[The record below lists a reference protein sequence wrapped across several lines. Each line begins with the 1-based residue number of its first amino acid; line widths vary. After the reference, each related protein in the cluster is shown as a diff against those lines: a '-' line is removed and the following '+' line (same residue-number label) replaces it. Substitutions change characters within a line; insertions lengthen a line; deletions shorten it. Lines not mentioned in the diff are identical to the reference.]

1 MDMLREMGITVW
13 LPREAAAASAIEAPA
28 EPATEAV
35 AAPAVEPVIEP
46 VAEPPARRESTV
58 VDLEPDDA
66 PATDRMDWGALGYAV
81 AQCERCKLH
90 RTRTQTVFGV
100 GNRQADWLVIGEGP
114 GQEEDR
120 QGEPF
125 VGPAGKLLNAMLKAT
140 GRARGDV
147 YIANIVKCRPPENR
161 NPHPDEMASCAP
173 YLARQIAL
181 IRPKVILAVGKIA
194 ANNLLGTDTTLGR
207 LRGTVHRHPQFD
219 IPVVVTYH
227 PAYLLRTP
235 ADKAKA
241 WADLKLAM
249 SL

>member
-13 LPREAAAASAIEAPA
+13 VPREQAEVEIHEEPVEVA
-28 EPATEAV
+28 EPVAV
-35 AAPAVEPVIEP
+35 AEPVEVPEPVGEPEQPAAPAARDTSSP
-46 VAEPPARRESTV
+46 VAE
-58 VDLEPDDA
+58 
-66 PATDRMDWGALGYAV
+66 MDWHALQYTV
-81 AQCERCKLH
+81 AQCEQCKLH

-100 GNRQADWLVIGEGP
+100 GNRQADWMVIGEAP

-125 VGPAGKLLNAMLKAT
+125 VGPAGKLLNEMLKAT
-140 GRARGDV
+140 GRAREDV
-147 YIANIVKCRPPENR
+147 YIANVVKCRPPKNR
-161 NPHPDEMASCAP
+161 DPHPDEEASCGP
-173 YLARQIAL
+173 YLARQIEL
-181 IRPKVILAVGKIA
+181 IQPKVILAIGKVA
-194 ANNLLGTDTTLGR
+194 ANRLLGTDSSLGR
-207 LRGTVHRHPQFD
+207 LRGKAHRHPQFD

>member
-1 MDMLREMGITVW
+1 MEMLREMGITVW
-13 LPREAAAASAIEAPA
+13 VPREAQAAPQPVPEPVPEVAEAP
-28 EPATEAV
+28 
-35 AAPAVEPVIEP
+35 
-46 VAEPPARRESTV
+46 
-58 VDLEPDDA
+58 PDTAD
-66 PATDRMDWGALGYAV
+66 MDWGALEYAV
-81 AQCERCKLH
+81 SHCENCKLH

-100 GNRQADWLVIGEGP
+100 GNRQADWMVVGEGP

-120 QGEPF
+120 RGEPF
-125 VGPAGKLLNAMLKAT
+125 VGPAGMLLNAMLKAT
-140 GRARGDV
+140 GRARDDV

-161 NPHPDEMASCAP
+161 NPHPDEAAACEP

-181 IRPKVILAVGKIA
+181 IRPKVIVAVGKVA
-194 ANNLLGTDTTLGR
+194 ANNLLGTDSPLGR
-207 LRGTVHRHPQFD
+207 LRGKVHPHPQFD